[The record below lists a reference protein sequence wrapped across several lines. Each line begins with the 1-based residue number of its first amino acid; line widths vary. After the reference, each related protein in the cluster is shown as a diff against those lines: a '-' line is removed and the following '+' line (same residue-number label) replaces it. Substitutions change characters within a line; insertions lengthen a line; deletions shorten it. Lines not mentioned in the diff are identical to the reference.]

1 MTAVQKRIVGLD
13 ADMAGFVLR
22 LGLGFRIRL
31 GPGFMVRVI
40 DYVGIVHPPHCCVQ

>member
-22 LGLGFRIRL
+22 LGLGFRIR
-31 GPGFMVRVI
+31 VI